1 MKLSEA
7 KQILKANG
15 FRLDESVEI
24 SSVISEFK
32 ADIEG
37 RIERLNVQK
46 EKDCAIL
53 ERLEGV
59 FGDRIDSVYLG
70 TGMLSSEPEFP
81 IKVKIDGMKFE
92 VNTGRSQYISGPN
105 GTGGSTVIGHWKEPA
120 DVTEIIGNF
129 IENYDGER

>member
-1 MKLSEA
+1 MNLMEA

-15 FRLDESVEI
+15 FRLNESVDVY
-24 SSVISEFK
+24 SVISEFK

-37 RIERLNVQK
+37 LIERLNDQK

-53 ERLEGV
+53 ERLGGV

-70 TGMLSSEPEFP
+70 TGLMSSEPEFP

-92 VNTGRSQYISGPN
+92 VYTTRPQFISGPD
-105 GTGGSTVIGHWKEPA
+105 GTGGFAEIGRWKEPA
-120 DVTEIIGNF
+120 DVTEIISNF
-129 IENYDGER
+129 IENYNGER

>member
-15 FRLDESVEI
+15 FRLNESVEM

-37 RIERLNVQK
+37 RIERLNDQK

-53 ERLEGV
+53 EK
-59 FGDRIDSVYLG
+59 LG
-70 TGMLSSEPEFP
+70 TYSGTVLILYIWEPVCCRPSLSF
-81 IKVKIDGMKFE
+81 
-92 VNTGRSQYISGPN
+92 R
-105 GTGGSTVIGHWKEPA
+105 
-120 DVTEIIGNF
+120 
-129 IENYDGER
+129 